1 MDACSIE
8 MKFEEGKTK
17 TTFGASKEDDRILL
31 SKLAHD
37 GLVRRYKKNNKPAKE
52 RIEKELKIINDL
64 GFNAYFLINNDIVNY
79 ARSRGFYHVGRG
91 SSANSIVAYCLGIP
105 YLQDRP
111 LGLRIISKWAGE
123 NNDHNF
129 IRNMK
134 GNYPSWIQTFTTV
147 SK

>member
-8 MKFEEGKTK
+8 MKFEDGKTK

-64 GFNAYFLINNDIVNY
+64 GFNDIVNY